1 MTNMRYAEK
10 LHCMHVCGFSPVWI
24 RECFFKSLF
33 WKKDFLHRRHSYLL
47 SPLWYSLWAERFFFL
62 HKCLWA
68 FVTSIVKCHLS
79 SEFQYFIY
87 EVECCSKVQT
97 LLELPVATNQAYNFP
112 FHNLHS
118 LATLTQGREA
128 EEQLWKWVANNDI
141 ERGEEG

>member
-1 MTNMRYAEK
+1 MWFLSSVNQGVLLQIT
-10 LHCMHVCGFSPVWI
+10 L
-24 RECFFKSLF
+24 L
-33 WKKDFLHRRHSYLL
+33 KKGLL
-47 SPLWYSLWAERFFFL
+47 AQKAFISFVSTVIQFVSGKVFFL

-128 EEQLWKWVANNDI
+128 EEQL
-141 ERGEEG
+141 